1 MQHLGQTGMLFL
13 TGVLACTASEAGTLC
28 GRVLSVTCRANAVRL
43 SIEQEDEPVSML
55 LRGENRLALAL
66 DLLYKEVCIDKS
78 KRKRPQLTDFR
89 VSDSK
94 TPIAPLDSG
103 ALHPCMAPDLQ
114 LPVPTHQERPVY
126 PPEVM
131 DIGVQGPV
139 WIEAVIE
146 ADGSLG
152 ATRVLRSPNLNGQ
165 LAAEALRTIKRWRF
179 TPGTRQGTP
188 VPVLVVFEINFELRG
203 QFQAPDDD

>member
-1 MQHLGQTGMLFL
+1 MQHLNTTGMLFL
-13 TGVLACTASEAGTLC
+13 AGVLACTASVAGPLC
-28 GRVLSVTCRANAVRL
+28 GRVLSVTCPANGVRL

-55 LRGENRLALAL
+55 LRGENRFALTL
-66 DLLYKEVCIDKS
+66 DLLYKEVCIDES
-78 KRKRPQLTDFR
+78 KRKHPQLTDFR
-89 VSDSK
+89 VSDSQ
-94 TPIAPLDSG
+94 TPIAPLDSA

-114 LPVPTHQERPVY
+114 LPKATHQERPVY
-126 PPEVM
+126 PPDVM

-152 ATRVLRSPNLNGQ
+152 VTRVLRSPNMNGR
-165 LAAEALRTIKRWRF
+165 LAAEAIRTIKRWRF

-203 QFQAPDDD
+203 GFKAPDG